1 MEQSQYL
8 IDTNAVIDYLSQKLP
23 LTGMEFMNQI
33 IDKVPNIS
41 VISKIEVLGFNAP
54 EQHYQLLANFMHDA
68 TILDLTNSVVDV
80 SIDIRKKYKTKL
92 PDAIIAATALVYD
105 KENPVNHGSLCP
117 RGNYVLELLTH
128 PKRMESPKEGK
139 KEVSFEEAIEKADKF
154 LEESKLMY

>member
-54 EQHYQLLANFMHDA
+54 EQHYQLLANFMRDA

-80 SIDIRKKYKTKL
+80 SIDIRKKSKTKL
-92 PDAIIAATALVYD
+92 PDAIITATALVYD
-105 KENPVNHGSLCP
+105 LILLSRNISDFKNIKGLKVIDPHSL
-117 RGNYVLELLTH
+117 
-128 PKRMESPKEGK
+128 
-139 KEVSFEEAIEKADKF
+139 
-154 LEESKLMY
+154 